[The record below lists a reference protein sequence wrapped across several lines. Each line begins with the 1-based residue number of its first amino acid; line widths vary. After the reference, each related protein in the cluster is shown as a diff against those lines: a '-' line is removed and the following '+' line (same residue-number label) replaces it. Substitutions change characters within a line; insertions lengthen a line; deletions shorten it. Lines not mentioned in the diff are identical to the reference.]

1 MKRPKFVRL
10 LEITPEGPGI
20 VVEIEGKE
28 AFILADTAGEWL
40 AELGYHVFTPIR
52 FRIGVDSTSAPA
64 PSEFE
69 PDDDDVG

>member
-1 MKRPKFVRL
+1 MA
-10 LEITPEGPGI
+10 EITPEGPGI
-20 VVEIEGKE
+20 VIEVDGKE

-52 FRIGVDSTSAPA
+52 FRVGVESTASPA

-69 PDDDDVG
+69 NDDGDAG